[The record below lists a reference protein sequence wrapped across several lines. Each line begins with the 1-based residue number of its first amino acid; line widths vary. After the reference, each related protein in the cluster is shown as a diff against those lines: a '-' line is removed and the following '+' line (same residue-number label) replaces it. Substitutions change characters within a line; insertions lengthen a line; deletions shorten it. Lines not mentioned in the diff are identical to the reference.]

1 MTTDLGHIP
10 LNPPRKGAFSLASVK
25 RSNEPKPPK
34 IVIYG
39 TPGIGK
45 TTFGAHAPNPIIIQT
60 EEGLGLLDVPHFP
73 VARSYQD
80 VVDAITALLNEEH
93 DFQTVVIDSLDQLE
107 PLIWQHVARREGKH
121 NIEAFGY
128 GKGYMFAADEV
139 RTFLQGLDELRSSG
153 MTVIVVAHSEVKR
166 FESPEHE
173 PFDRYQMRLDK
184 RANDIVCEWADCLLF
199 ASYKV
204 HVVRD
209 TVKGQERTRGAGR
222 GERIIHTE
230 ERPAWRAK
238 NRYQLPAELPLS
250 WESFQ
255 EAIGQSYTNQPQ
267 SKED

>member
-1 MTTDLGHIP
+1 MSSDLGYIP
-10 LNPPRKGAFSLASVK
+10 LDPTVKQSFNLSAIK

-45 TTFGAHAPNPIIIQT
+45 TTFGAHAPSPIVIQT

-80 VVDAITALLNEEH
+80 VVDAITALLTEKHE
-93 DFQTVVIDSLDQLE
+93 FGTVIIDSLDQLE
-107 PLIWQHVARREGKH
+107 PLIWQHVARRENKP

-128 GKGYMFAADEV
+128 GKGYMFAAEEM
-139 RTFLQGLDELRSSG
+139 RSFLAGLDALREQG
-153 MTVIVVAHSEVKR
+153 MTVIVIAHSEVKR

-209 TVKGQERTRGAGR
+209 NVKGQERTRGAGR
-222 GERIIHTE
+222 GERVIHTE

-250 WESFQ
+250 WADFED
-255 EAIGQSYTNQPQ
+255 AIGASFTNQT
-267 SKED
+267 KED

>member
-1 MTTDLGHIP
+1 MTDLGPIP
-10 LNPPRKGAFSLASVK
+10 LNPPRKGAFSLASVR

-45 TTFGAHAPNPIIIQT
+45 TTFGACAPNPILIQT

-80 VVDAITALLNEEH
+80 VIDAITALLNEEH
-93 DFQTVVIDSLDQLE
+93 DFGTVVIDSLDQLE
-107 PLIWQHVARREGKH
+107 PLIWQHVALREGKA

-128 GKGYMFAADEV
+128 GKGYMFAADEM
-139 RTFLQGLDELRSSG
+139 RTFLAGLDELRSRG
-153 MTVIVVAHSEVKR
+153 MTVIVIAHSEVKR

-222 GERIIHTE
+222 GERIMHTE

-250 WESFQ
+250 WDAFQ
-255 EAIGQSYTNQPQ
+255 EAIGASFVNTNQP
-267 SKED
+267 KEN

>member
-1 MTTDLGHIP
+1 MSDLGPIP
-10 LNPPRKGAFSLASVK
+10 LDPTRRPVGLASV
-25 RSNEPKPPK
+25 RRTNTPKPPK

-45 TTFGAHAPNPIIIQT
+45 TTFGAHAPAPILIQT

-80 VVDAITALLNEEH
+80 VLEAITALLTEEH
-93 DFQTVVIDSLDQLE
+93 DFSTVVIDSLDQLE
-107 PLIWQHVARREGKH
+107 PLIWEHVAMRERKP

-128 GKGYMFAADEV
+128 GKGYVFAADEM
-139 RTFLQGLDELRSSG
+139 RTFLHGLDALREKG
-153 MTVIVVAHSEVKR
+153 MTVIVIAHSEVKR

-238 NRYQLPAELPLS
+238 NRYQLPSELPLS
-250 WESFQ
+250 WADFEQAIGESF
-255 EAIGQSYTNQPQ
+255 TNQT
-267 SKED
+267 KED